1 MKIKMKKIMVV
12 LISFTLITNC
22 STNLVVDTKGR
33 SGTFDQ
39 STAHELTNDRVI
51 CNQIVKENVNGT
63 VDNTKYLY
71 AKYIELATLGLVKAK
86 ERKATKINRN
96 CLTKR
101 GHAVLN

>member
-1 MKIKMKKIMVV
+1 MKHLMGVIV
-12 LISFTLITNC
+12 SFTLLTNC
-22 STNLVVDTKGR
+22 STHLIVDTKGR
-33 SGTFDQ
+33 SGTFDK
-39 STAHELTNDRVI
+39 STDDRFI
-51 CNQIVKENVNGT
+51 CNGIVKENVNIP

>member
-1 MKIKMKKIMVV
+1 MSFV
-12 LISFTLITNC
+12 LLTNC

-33 SGTFDQ
+33 SGTFDK
-39 STAHELTNDRVI
+39 STAHELTDDRII
-51 CNQIVKENVNGT
+51 CNQIVKESVNST
-63 VDNTKYLY
+63 VDNTKFLY

-96 CLTKR
+96 CLTKS

>member
-1 MKIKMKKIMVV
+1 MIKHLMGAIV
-12 LISFTLITNC
+12 SFTLLTNC
-22 STNLVVDTKGR
+22 STHLVVDTKGR
-33 SGTFDQ
+33 SGTFNK
-39 STAHELTNDRVI
+39 STAHELTDDRII